1 MKTNPL
7 RNKPKS
13 GIVLS
18 VVLAIGAFT
27 FTQLAKADMGPSGHH
42 SVRDGRTVIDWNLTG
57 VTTFLQVAPTLGP
70 RSATLGS
77 RAMAMMHVAMADAV
91 FSIHPVY
98 KPYAVWLR
106 GHGSADQL
114 AAAAAAAHGVLVHLF
129 PSEQAALDAALANS
143 LSQVPDGRRKE
154 RRRKEEGIAV
164 GVEVAAQIVALRFND
179 GSHVGLPYTPPVG
192 LGFWQPD
199 PRTGASPFLSWKDV
213 TPWTLESADQFRV
226 GPPPSIYGALF
237 ASDLAEMKA
246 IGGTTSLIRTTE
258 QTNIAKFATDNPVA
272 QYNRLARLVAE
283 AVPSDLE
290 TNARAFAHV
299 SLSLADA
306 FISSFEGKF
315 TYHFWR
321 PWTAIRNAAAIGHPE
336 LEDSSWLSLIPTP
349 PHPEYP
355 ANHAVQS
362 AAIVTA
368 LKHSYGKDIP
378 PVTLTCTAASCTPGF
393 TVTSG
398 HLDDF
403 RALFGLARIYG
414 GIHYRNTIDLS
425 WGQGD
430 AIGGKVISTSYTK
443 RVRRDRDGDDGDDD

>member
-1 MKTNPL
+1 MHNFAAKLKKFLLLVTL
-7 RNKPKS
+7 AMAGRSS
-13 GIVLS
+13 GVAHP
-18 VVLAIGAFT
+18 V
-27 FTQLAKADMGPSGHH
+27 P
-42 SVRDGRTVIDWNLTG
+42 DGRTVIDWNLTG

-70 RSATLGS
+70 RSAALGS

-98 KPYAVWLR
+98 KPYAVWVR
-106 GHGSADQL
+106 GHGSGDQL
-114 AAAAAAAHGVLVHLF
+114 AAAAAAAHGVLVRLF
-129 PSEQAALDAALANS
+129 PTEQVALDAALANS

-154 RRRKEEGIAV
+154 EGMAV
-164 GVEVAAQIVALRFND
+164 GVEVAANIVALRAND
-179 GSHVGLPYTPPVG
+179 GSHEGLPYTPPIG

-199 PRTGASPFLSWKDV
+199 PRTGASAFFSWKDV
-213 TPWTLESADQFRV
+213 TPWTLDTAGQFRV
-226 GPPPSIYGALF
+226 SPPPSIYSELF
-237 ASDLAEMKA
+237 ARDLAEIKA
-246 IGGTTSLIRTTE
+246 IGGVTSSVRTIE
-258 QTNIAKFATDNPVA
+258 QTNIAKFVTDNPVA

-299 SLSLADA
+299 SLALADA
-306 FISSFEGKF
+306 FISSFEAKF

-336 LEDSSWLSLIPTP
+336 LEDLSWVSLIPNP

-362 AAIVTA
+362 AAVVTA
-368 LKHSYGKDIP
+368 LKHSYGEDVP
-378 PVTLTCTAASCTPGF
+378 PVTLTCPAASCTPGF

-403 RALFGLARIYG
+403 RLLFGLARVYG
-414 GIHYRNTIDLS
+414 GIHYRNTIDQS
-425 WGQGD
+425 WLQGD
-430 AIGGKVISTSYTK
+430 AVGANVIRTSYAHS
-443 RVRRDRDGDDGDDD
+443 R